1 MRNFGYFEDDYSPA
15 LSEKGLWR
23 RIIAYLRPFR
33 FPFAG
38 AVLLSLLV
46 TTCALALPW
55 IMQQAIDLYITSPDL
70 TFDKRMEGLSSNVML
85 YGILICIGFVTSFLQ
100 VLLLEW
106 IGQSIMHTL
115 RQDLFRHLIKISLE
129 FFSTQP
135 VGRLVTRLTNDV
147 QNMHEMFTSIMV
159 TIFNDLLRM
168 ACILGLLLYMNL
180 RLGLILCLFVPLA
193 TVVTILFSKLA
204 RNHFRAIRKQLSK
217 VNAFVQETVSGIT
230 LVQLFGR
237 GNDLKDTFSKLND
250 DYLTKTL
257 RQIRL
262 FGAFMPITELMSS
275 LAIALILWYGGG
287 EIIRNQLSLGELVA
301 FLSYMRLF
309 FQPLRELSQK
319 YSIVQSAL
327 ASAERIFHLL
337 DTPSEEESNIHA
349 NKSDATLS
357 LRGDLCFNN
366 INFSYIPN
374 QPVLHNV
381 SFTVKEGETVAIV
394 GSTGSGKSTLI
405 NLMLRFYEPDSGNI
419 TLAGNALANVT
430 KSALR
435 KEIGVVMQ
443 EMLILQDTLLKNIT
457 LDTGKKRA
465 EVIGLLQQ
473 TQLTQF
479 VENLPQGL
487 DTRIGEGGLAMSTG
501 EKQLLAIA
509 RILCR
514 NPSLLVL
521 DEASSAIDSKT
532 EKLLEQ
538 PLEHCF
544 QDKTVLIIAHRL
556 STVQRA
562 DRIIVLEKGSIMEQG
577 SHAELLARKGL
588 YCRLVALDFGKH
600 DVHSELSSKT
610 ILFPAH
616 LNSA

>member
-1 MRNFGYFEDDYSPA
+1 MRNFGYFEEDYSPS

-23 RIIAYLRPFR
+23 RIITYLRPFR

-38 AVLLSLLV
+38 AILLSLFV
-46 TTCALALPW
+46 TTCALGLPW
-55 IMQQAIDLYITSPDL
+55 LMQQAIDLYITNPEL
-70 TFDKRMEGLSSNVML
+70 HFDQRMEGLSTYVL
-85 YGILICIGFVTSFLQ
+85 FYGGLICIGFTTSFLQ

-115 RQDLFRHLIKISLE
+115 RQDLFSHLLTVRLK
-129 FFSTQP
+129 FFSKQP

-147 QNMHEMFTSIMV
+147 QNMHEMLTSILV

-168 ACILGLLLYMNL
+168 ACILGLLVYMNF

-193 TVVTILFSKLA
+193 AAVTILFSKLA

-217 VNAFVQETVSGIT
+217 VNSFVQETVSGVM

-237 GNDLKDTFSKLND
+237 TNDLRQEFATLNNS
-250 DYLTKTL
+250 YLRKTL

-262 FGAFMPITELMSS
+262 FGTFMPITELMSS
-275 LAIALILWYGGG
+275 VAIALILWYGGG
-287 EIIRNQLSLGELVA
+287 QFIQKQLTLGELVA

-327 ASAERIFHLL
+327 ASAERIFDLL
-337 DTPSEEESNIHA
+337 DTDSEEDRTPDI
-349 NKSDATLS
+349 NKKEALS
-357 LRGDLCFNN
+357 LTGDLCFDTVT
-366 INFSYIPN
+366 FSYLPG
-374 QPVLHNV
+374 QPVLHDI
-381 SFTVKEGETVAIV
+381 SFTVKQGETVAIV

-405 NLMLRFYEPDSGNI
+405 NLMLRFYEPDSGSI
-419 TLAGNALANVT
+419 SLAGHSLADVT
-430 KSALR
+430 KNELR
-435 KEIGVVMQ
+435 NEIGVVMQ
-443 EMLILQDTLLKNIT
+443 EMLILQDTLLNNII
-457 LDTGKKRA
+457 LDTGKERK
-465 EVIGLLQQ
+465 EVTELLQQ
-473 TQLTQF
+473 TQLSQF

-487 DTRIGEGGLAMSTG
+487 DTIIGEGGQAMSTG

-509 RILCR
+509 RVLCR

-544 QDKTVLIIAHRL
+544 KGKTVLIIAHRL

-562 DRIIVLEKGSIMEQG
+562 DRIIVLDKGRIIEQG
-577 SHAELLARKGL
+577 SHHELTEQNGP
-588 YCRLVALDFGKH
+588 YSRLVALDFEP
-600 DVHSELSSKT
+600 DT
-610 ILFPAH
+610 F
-616 LNSA
+616 

>member
-1 MRNFGYFEDDYSPA
+1 MRNFGYFEDDYSPS
-15 LSEKGLWR
+15 LSEKRLWR
-23 RIIAYLRPFR
+23 RIVAYLRPFR

-38 AVLLSLLV
+38 AVLLSLFV

-70 TFDKRMEGLSSNVML
+70 DFDTRMEGLSSNVML

-115 RQDLFRHLIKISLE
+115 RQDLFSHLIKVSLE

-217 VNAFVQETVSGIT
+217 LNAFVQETVSGIT

-237 GNDLKDTFSKLND
+237 SNDLKDEFSTLND
-250 DYLTKTL
+250 DFLTKTL

-287 EIIRNQLSLGELVA
+287 EIIRKHLSLGELVA

-337 DTPSEEESNIHA
+337 DTPSEEERSTHP
-349 NKSDATLS
+349 NKNAAPS
-357 LRGDLCFNN
+357 LRGDLCFSN
-366 INFSYIPN
+366 INFSYLPN
-374 QPVLHNV
+374 QPVLHDI
-381 SFTVKEGETVAIV
+381 SFTIKKGETVAIV

-405 NLMLRFYEPDSGNI
+405 NLMLRFYEPDSGSI
-419 TLAGNALANVT
+419 SLAGNSLADVT
-430 KSALR
+430 KSELR

-443 EMLILQDTLLKNIT
+443 EMLILQDTLLNNII
-457 LDTGKKRA
+457 LDTGKERK
-465 EVIGLLQQ
+465 EVIELLEQ
-473 TQLTQF
+473 TQLSQF
-479 VENLPQGL
+479 TENLPQGL
-487 DTRIGEGGLAMSTG
+487 DTIIGEGGLAMSTG

-509 RILCR
+509 RVLCR

-532 EKLLEQ
+532 ERLLEQ

-544 QDKTVLIIAHRL
+544 KGKTVLIIAHRL

-562 DRIIVLEKGSIMEQG
+562 DRIIVLEKGRIMEQG
-577 SHAELLARKGL
+577 SHTELLAQKGL
-588 YCRLVALDFGKH
+588 YSRLVALDFGKH
-600 DVHSELSSKT
+600 AVHSEMSNNT
-610 ILFPAH
+610 T
-616 LNSA
+616 

>member
-1 MRNFGYFEDDYSPA
+1 MRNFGYFEEDYSPS

-23 RIIAYLRPFR
+23 RIITYLRPFR

-38 AVLLSLLV
+38 AILLSLFV
-46 TTCALALPW
+46 TSCALSLPW
-55 IMQQAIDLYITSPDL
+55 LMQQAIDLYITNPEL
-70 TFDKRMEGLSSNVML
+70 NFDQRMAGLSTYVL
-85 YGILICIGFVTSFLQ
+85 FYGGLICIGFIASFLQ

-115 RQDLFRHLIKISLE
+115 RQDLFSHLLTVRLE
-129 FFSTQP
+129 FFSKQP

-147 QNMHEMFTSIMV
+147 QNMHEMLTSILV
-159 TIFNDLLRM
+159 TIFNDLLKM
-168 ACILGLLLYMNL
+168 VCILSLLVYMNF

-193 TVVTILFSKLA
+193 AAVTILFSKLA

-217 VNAFVQETVSGIT
+217 VNSFVQETVSGVM

-237 GNDLKDTFSKLND
+237 TNDLRQEFATLNNS
-250 DYLTKTL
+250 YLKKTL

-262 FGAFMPITELMSS
+262 FGTFMPITELMSS
-275 LAIALILWYGGG
+275 VAIALILWYGGG
-287 EIIRNQLSLGELVA
+287 EFIQNQLTLGELVA

-327 ASAERIFHLL
+327 ASAERIFDLL
-337 DTPSEEESNIHA
+337 DTDSEEDKTPGI
-349 NKSDATLS
+349 NKNEVLS
-357 LRGDLCFNN
+357 LTGDLCFDSVT
-366 INFSYIPN
+366 FSYLPG
-374 QPVLHNV
+374 QPVLHDI
-381 SFTVKEGETVAIV
+381 SFIVKQGETVAIV

-405 NLMLRFYEPDSGNI
+405 NLMLRFYEPDSGSI
-419 TLAGNALANVT
+419 SLAGCSLADVPRN
-430 KSALR
+430 ALR

-443 EMLILQDTLLKNIT
+443 EMLILQDTLLNNII
-457 LDTGKKRA
+457 LDTGKERK
-465 EVIGLLQQ
+465 EVSELLQQ
-473 TQLTQF
+473 TQLSQF
-479 VENLPQGL
+479 VEKLPQGL
-487 DTRIGEGGLAMSTG
+487 DTIIGEGGQSMSTG

-509 RILCR
+509 RVLCR

-544 QDKTVLIIAHRL
+544 KGKTVLIIAHRL

-562 DRIIVLEKGSIMEQG
+562 DRIIVLDKGRIIELG
-577 SHAELLARKGL
+577 SHHQLIEQNGS
-588 YCRLVALDFGKH
+588 YSRLVALDFEP
-600 DVHSELSSKT
+600 DT
-610 ILFPAH
+610 F
-616 LNSA
+616 

>member
-1 MRNFGYFEDDYSPA
+1 MRNFGYFEEDYSPS

-23 RIIAYLRPFR
+23 RIITYLRPFR

-38 AVLLSLLV
+38 AILLSLFV
-46 TTCALALPW
+46 TTCALGLPW
-55 IMQQAIDLYITSPDL
+55 LMQQAIDLYITNPEL
-70 TFDKRMEGLSSNVML
+70 HFDQRMEGLSTYVL
-85 YGILICIGFVTSFLQ
+85 FYGGLICIGFTTSFLQ

-115 RQDLFRHLIKISLE
+115 RQDLFSHLLTVRLK
-129 FFSTQP
+129 FFSKQP

-147 QNMHEMFTSIMV
+147 QNMHEMLTSILV

-168 ACILGLLLYMNL
+168 ACILGLLVYMNF

-193 TVVTILFSKLA
+193 AAVTILFSKLA

-217 VNAFVQETVSGIT
+217 VNSFVQETVSGVM

-237 GNDLKDTFSKLND
+237 TNDLRQEFATLNNS
-250 DYLTKTL
+250 YLKKTL

-262 FGAFMPITELMSS
+262 FGTFMPITELMSS
-275 LAIALILWYGGG
+275 VAIALILWYGGG
-287 EIIRNQLSLGELVA
+287 EFIQNQLTLGELVA

-327 ASAERIFHLL
+327 ASAERIFDLL
-337 DTPSEEESNIHA
+337 DTDSEEDKTPGI
-349 NKSDATLS
+349 NKNEVLS
-357 LRGDLCFNN
+357 LTGDLCFDSVT
-366 INFSYIPN
+366 FSYLPG
-374 QPVLHNV
+374 QPVLHDI
-381 SFTVKEGETVAIV
+381 SFIVKQGETVAIV

-405 NLMLRFYEPDSGNI
+405 NLMLRFYEPDSGSI
-419 TLAGNALANVT
+419 SLAGHSLADVT
-430 KSALR
+430 KNELR
-435 KEIGVVMQ
+435 NEIGVVMQ
-443 EMLILQDTLLKNIT
+443 EMLILQDTLLNNII
-457 LDTGKKRA
+457 LDTGKERK
-465 EVIGLLQQ
+465 EVTELLQQ
-473 TQLTQF
+473 TQLSQF

-487 DTRIGEGGLAMSTG
+487 DTIIGEGGQAMSTG

-509 RILCR
+509 RVLCR

-544 QDKTVLIIAHRL
+544 KGKTVLIIAHRL

-562 DRIIVLEKGSIMEQG
+562 DRIIVLDKGRIIEQG
-577 SHAELLARKGL
+577 SHHELTEQNGP
-588 YCRLVALDFGKH
+588 YSRLVALDFEP
-600 DVHSELSSKT
+600 DT
-610 ILFPAH
+610 F
-616 LNSA
+616 

>member
-1 MRNFGYFEDDYSPA
+1 MRNFGYFEEDYSSSI
-15 LSEKGLWR
+15 SEKRLWR
-23 RIIAYLRPFR
+23 RIITYLHPFR

-38 AVLLSLLV
+38 AVLLSLFV
-46 TTCALALPW
+46 TTCALGLPW
-55 IMQQAIDLYITSPDL
+55 LMQQAIDLYITNPGL
-70 TFDKRMEGLSSNVML
+70 NFDQRMAGLGTNVLL
-85 YGILICIGFVTSFLQ
+85 YGGLICIGFITSFLQ

-115 RQDLFRHLIKISLE
+115 RQDLFSHLLTIELK
-129 FFSTQP
+129 FFSAQP

-168 ACILGLLLYMNL
+168 ACILFLLVYMNF

-193 TVVTILFSKLA
+193 TIVTILFSKLA

-217 VNAFVQETVSGIT
+217 LNSFVQETVSGVM
-230 LVQLFGR
+230 LVQLFCR
-237 GNDLKDTFSKLND
+237 VNDLKQEFATLNNN
-250 DYLTKTL
+250 YLRKTL

-262 FGAFMPITELMSS
+262 FGTFMPITELLSS

-287 EIIRNQLSLGELVA
+287 EIIRKQLTLGELVA

-337 DTPSEEESNIHA
+337 DTDSEEDRTPDKSK
-349 NKSDATLS
+349 NKALS
-357 LRGDLCFNN
+357 LSGDLCFSN
-366 INFSYIPN
+366 INFSYLPD
-374 QPVLHNV
+374 QPVLHDI
-381 SFTVKEGETVAIV
+381 SFTVRKGETVAIV

-419 TLAGNALANVT
+419 SLAGYPLADVPKN
-430 KSALR
+430 KIR

-443 EMLILQDTLLKNIT
+443 EMLILQDTLLNNIT
-457 LDTGKKRA
+457 LDTGKERK
-465 EVIGLLQQ
+465 EVIELLQQ
-473 TQLTQF
+473 TQLSQF
-479 VENLPQGL
+479 VANLPQGL
-487 DTRIGEGGLAMSTG
+487 DTIIGEGGQAMSTG

-509 RILCR
+509 RVLCR

-544 QDKTVLIIAHRL
+544 RGKTVLIIAHRL

-562 DRIIVLEKGSIMEQG
+562 DRIIVLDKGTIIEQG
-577 SHAELLARKGL
+577 SHRELLEQNGL
-588 YCRLVALDFGKH
+588 YSRLVTLDF
-600 DVHSELSSKT
+600 EPNT
-610 ILFPAH
+610 F
-616 LNSA
+616 

>member
-1 MRNFGYFEDDYSPA
+1 MRNFGYFEEDYTPS

-23 RIIAYLRPFR
+23 RILSYVRPFML
-33 FPFAG
+33 PFLA
-38 AVLLSLLV
+38 AVLLSLFV
-46 TTCALALPW
+46 TASALGLPW
-55 IMQQAIDLYITSPDL
+55 LMQQAIDLYITNPTLDFEQRIAGL
-70 TFDKRMEGLSSNVML
+70 MENVLL
-85 YGILICIGFVTSFLQ
+85 YGGLICIGFITAFLQ

-115 RQDLFRHLIKISLE
+115 RQDLFSHLLHVELK
-129 FFSTQP
+129 FFNSQP

-168 ACILGLLLYMNL
+168 ACILGLLVYMNL
-180 RLGLILCLFVPLA
+180 KLGLFLCLFVPLA
-193 TVVTILFSKLA
+193 AVVTILFSRLA
-204 RNHFRAIRKQLSK
+204 RNHFRAIRKQLSR
-217 VNAFVQETVSGIT
+217 VNAFVQEAVSGVA

-237 GNDLKDTFSKLND
+237 SREFKEEFAQLND
-250 DYLTKTL
+250 GYLTRTL

-287 EIIRNQLSLGELVA
+287 EILQEQLTLGELVA

-337 DTPSEEESNIHA
+337 DTDAEEKTVPGTQKQEA
-349 NKSDATLS
+349 LS
-357 LRGDLCFNN
+357 LAGDLCFNTV
-366 INFSYIPN
+366 NFSYIPG
-374 QPVLHNV
+374 QPVLHNI
-381 SFTVKEGETVAIV
+381 SFTIRKGETVAIV

-405 NLMLRFYEPDSGNI
+405 NLMLRFYEPDSGSISLCGYPIITIENI
-419 TLAGNALANVT
+419 R
-430 KSALR
+430 LR
-435 KEIGVVMQ
+435 REIGVVMQ
-443 EMLILQDTLLKNIT
+443 EMLILQDSLLNNIV
-457 LDTGKKRA
+457 LDTGKSRE
-465 EVIGLLQQ
+465 EVVELMQQ
-473 TQLTQF
+473 TQLTEF
-479 VENLPQGL
+479 VTNLPQGL
-487 DTRIGEGGLAMSTG
+487 DTIIGEGGQAMSTG

-509 RILCR
+509 RVLCR

-544 QDKTVLIIAHRL
+544 KEKTVLIIAHRL

-562 DRIIVLEKGSIMEQG
+562 DRIIVLDKGKIIEEG
-577 SHAELLARKGL
+577 SHATLLAKDGF
-588 YCRLVALDFGKH
+588 YSKLVALDFGSGTSQ
-600 DVHSELSSKT
+600 D
-610 ILFPAH
+610 
-616 LNSA
+616 

>member
-1 MRNFGYFEDDYSPA
+1 MRNFGYFEEDYSPS

-23 RIIAYLRPFR
+23 RIITYLRPFR

-38 AVLLSLLV
+38 AILLSLFV
-46 TTCALALPW
+46 TTCALGLPW
-55 IMQQAIDLYITSPDL
+55 LMQQAIDLYITNPEL
-70 TFDKRMEGLSSNVML
+70 HFDQRMEGFSTYVLF
-85 YGILICIGFVTSFLQ
+85 YGGLICIGFTTSFLQ

-115 RQDLFRHLIKISLE
+115 RQDLFSHLLTVRLK
-129 FFSTQP
+129 FFSKQP

-147 QNMHEMFTSIMV
+147 QNMHEMLTSILV

-168 ACILGLLLYMNL
+168 ACILGLLVYMNF

-193 TVVTILFSKLA
+193 AAVTILFSKLA

-217 VNAFVQETVSGIT
+217 VNSFVQETVSGVM

-237 GNDLKDTFSKLND
+237 TNDLRQEFATLNNS
-250 DYLTKTL
+250 YLRKTL

-262 FGAFMPITELMSS
+262 FGTFMPITELMSS
-275 LAIALILWYGGG
+275 VAIALILWYGGG
-287 EIIRNQLSLGELVA
+287 QFIQKQLTLGELVA

-327 ASAERIFHLL
+327 ASAERIFDLL
-337 DTPSEEESNIHA
+337 DTDSEEDRTPDI
-349 NKSDATLS
+349 NKKEALS
-357 LRGDLCFNN
+357 LTGDLCFDTVT
-366 INFSYIPN
+366 FSYLPG
-374 QPVLHNV
+374 QPVLHDI
-381 SFTVKEGETVAIV
+381 SFTVKQGETVAIV

-405 NLMLRFYEPDSGNI
+405 NLMLRFYEPDSGSI
-419 TLAGNALANVT
+419 SLAGHSLADVT
-430 KSALR
+430 KNELR
-435 KEIGVVMQ
+435 NEIGVVMQ
-443 EMLILQDTLLKNIT
+443 EMLILQDTLLNNII
-457 LDTGKKRA
+457 LDTGKERK
-465 EVIGLLQQ
+465 EVTELLQQ
-473 TQLTQF
+473 TQLSQF

-487 DTRIGEGGLAMSTG
+487 DTIIGEGGQAMSTG

-509 RILCR
+509 RVLCR

-544 QDKTVLIIAHRL
+544 KGKTVLIIAHRL

-562 DRIIVLEKGSIMEQG
+562 DRIIVLDKGRIIEQG
-577 SHAELLARKGL
+577 SHHELTEQNGP
-588 YCRLVALDFGKH
+588 YSRLVALDFEP
-600 DVHSELSSKT
+600 DT
-610 ILFPAH
+610 F
-616 LNSA
+616 

>member
-1 MRNFGYFEDDYSPA
+1 MRNFGYFEEDYKPS

-23 RIIAYLRPFR
+23 RILAYLRPFR
-33 FPFAG
+33 VPFAG
-38 AVLLSLLV
+38 AVLLSLFV

-55 IMQQAIDLYITSPDL
+55 IMQQAIDLYITNSELD
-70 TFDKRMEGLSSNVML
+70 FEQRMAGLVKNVL
-85 YGILICIGFVTSFLQ
+85 VYGVLICVGFITSFLQ
-100 VLLLEW
+100 VILLEW
-106 IGQSIMHTL
+106 IGQSIMHRL
-115 RQDLFRHLIKISLE
+115 RQDLFSHLLKVNLE

-180 RLGLILCLFVPLA
+180 QLGLILCLFVPLA

-237 GNDLKDTFSKLND
+237 TSDLKQEFAKLND
-250 DYLTKTL
+250 GYLTKTL

-287 EIIRNQLSLGELVA
+287 EIIRKQLSLGELVA

-337 DTPSEEESNIHA
+337 DTDSENKTDPETNENVSPS
-349 NKSDATLS
+349 L
-357 LRGDLCFNN
+357 LGDLCFSN
-366 INFSYIPN
+366 INFSYLPD
-374 QPVLHNV
+374 QPVLNNI
-381 SFTVKEGETVAIV
+381 SFSVKRGETVAIV

-405 NLMLRFYEPDSGNI
+405 NLMLRFYEPDSGCI
-419 TLAGNALANVT
+419 SLAGYPLADVARNR
-430 KSALR
+430 LR
-435 KEIGVVMQ
+435 REIGVVMQ
-443 EMLILQDTLLKNIT
+443 EMLILQDTLLNNIV
-457 LDTGKKRA
+457 LDTGKERK
-465 EVIGLLQQ
+465 EVMELLQQ
-473 TQLTQF
+473 TQLSQF
-479 VENLPQGL
+479 VVNLPQGL
-487 DTRIGEGGLAMSTG
+487 DTIIGEGGLAMSTG

-509 RILCR
+509 RVLCR

-544 QDKTVLIIAHRL
+544 KEKTVLIIAHRL

-562 DRIIVLEKGSIMEQG
+562 NRIIVLEKGRIVEQG
-577 SHAELLARKGL
+577 SHTELLDQGGF
-588 YCRLVALDFGKH
+588 YSRLVALDFG
-600 DVHSELSSKT
+600 
-610 ILFPAH
+610 IYR
-616 LNSA
+616 

>member
-1 MRNFGYFEDDYSPA
+1 MRNFGYFEDDYSPP
-15 LSEKGLWR
+15 LSEKRLWR

-38 AVLLSLLV
+38 AVLLSLFV

-70 TFDKRMEGLSSNVML
+70 GFDKRMEGLSSNVML

-115 RQDLFRHLIKISLE
+115 RQDLFSHLLE
-129 FFSTQP
+129 VTLKFFSTQP

-168 ACILGLLLYMNL
+168 ACILGLLVYMNQ

-193 TVVTILFSKLA
+193 AMVTILFSKLA

-237 GNDLKDTFSKLND
+237 SNDLKNDFSKLND

-287 EIIRNQLSLGELVA
+287 EIIRKQLSLGELVA

-337 DTPSEEESNIHA
+337 DTPSEEGSHA
-349 NKSDATLS
+349 SKNEALS
-357 LRGDLCFNN
+357 LRGDLCFKN
-366 INFSYIPN
+366 INFSYVPN
-374 QPVLHNV
+374 QPVLHDI
-381 SFTVKEGETVAIV
+381 SFTVKKGETVAIV

-419 TLAGNALANVT
+419 SLAGNSLANVT
-430 KSALR
+430 KNALR

-443 EMLILQDTLLKNIT
+443 EMLILQDTLLNNII
-457 LDTGKKRA
+457 LDTGKERR
-465 EVIGLLQQ
+465 EVIELLQQ

-479 VENLPQGL
+479 AETLPQGL
-487 DTRIGEGGLAMSTG
+487 DTIIGEGGLAMSTG

-509 RILCR
+509 RVLCR

-562 DRIIVLEKGSIMEQG
+562 DRIIVLEKGRIVEQG
-577 SHAELLARKGL
+577 SHTELLTQHGL
-588 YCRLVALDFGKH
+588 YSRLVALDFGLHEPHRAK
-600 DVHSELSSKT
+600 SNNT
-610 ILFPAH
+610 I
-616 LNSA
+616 

>member
-1 MRNFGYFEDDYSPA
+1 MRNFGYFEEDYSPS

-23 RIIAYLRPFR
+23 RIVTYLRPFR

-38 AVLLSLLV
+38 AILLSLFV
-46 TTCALALPW
+46 TTCALGLPW
-55 IMQQAIDLYITSPDL
+55 LMQQAIDLYITNL
-70 TFDKRMEGLSSNVML
+70 ELNFDQRMEGLSTYVL
-85 YGILICIGFVTSFLQ
+85 FYGGLICIGFITSFLQ

-115 RQDLFRHLIKISLE
+115 RQDLFSHLLTVRLR
-129 FFSTQP
+129 FFSKQP

-147 QNMHEMFTSIMV
+147 QNMHEMLTSILV

-168 ACILGLLLYMNL
+168 ACILSLLVYMNF

-193 TVVTILFSKLA
+193 AAVTILFSKLA
-204 RNHFRAIRKQLSK
+204 RNHFRAIRKQLSR
-217 VNAFVQETVSGIT
+217 VNSFVQETVSGVM

-237 GNDLKDTFSKLND
+237 VNDLRQEFATLNNS
-250 DYLTKTL
+250 YLRKTL

-262 FGAFMPITELMSS
+262 FGTFMPITELMSS
-275 LAIALILWYGGG
+275 VAIALILWYGGG
-287 EIIRNQLSLGELVA
+287 EFIRNQLTLGELVA

-327 ASAERIFHLL
+327 ASAERIFDLL
-337 DTPSEEESNIHA
+337 DTNSEEDRTPDMIKNEA
-349 NKSDATLS
+349 LS
-357 LRGDLCFNN
+357 LTGDLCFNTVT
-366 INFSYIPN
+366 FSYLPG
-374 QPVLHNV
+374 QPVLHDI
-381 SFTVKEGETVAIV
+381 SFIVKQGETVAIV

-405 NLMLRFYEPDSGNI
+405 NLMLRFYEPDNGSISLGGYS
-419 TLAGNALANVT
+419 LADVT
-430 KSALR
+430 KNKLR

-443 EMLILQDTLLKNIT
+443 EMLILQDTLLNNII
-457 LDTGKKRA
+457 LDTGKERE
-465 EVIGLLQQ
+465 EVTELLQQ
-473 TQLTQF
+473 TQLSQF

-487 DTRIGEGGLAMSTG
+487 DTIIGEGGQSMSTG

-509 RILCR
+509 RVLCR

-544 QDKTVLIIAHRL
+544 KGKTVLIIAHRL

-562 DRIIVLEKGSIMEQG
+562 DRIIVLDKGRIIEQG
-577 SHAELLARKGL
+577 SHHELIEQNGSYSK
-588 YCRLVALDFGKH
+588 LVALDFEP
-600 DVHSELSSKT
+600 DT
-610 ILFPAH
+610 F
-616 LNSA
+616 